1 MAFERQGQ
9 VVFGTR
15 AVAGSVDEAF
25 NDLDGVKARY
35 DVLNLESPNFAS
47 GYFGTAGEITANDL
61 LGVFN
66 AYNALTAAAPSQW
79 AAFRAALRK
88 ARS

>member
-1 MAFERQGQ
+1 MANERQAQ
-9 VVFGTR
+9 VVQGTR
-15 AVAGSVDEAF
+15 GTAATLDEAI
-25 NDLDGVKARY
+25 NDIEEINGRY

-47 GYFGTAGEITANDL
+47 GFFGSTQEITANDH
-61 LGVFN
+61 LGVFTS
-66 AYNALTAAAPSQW
+66 LSGLKAAAPNQW